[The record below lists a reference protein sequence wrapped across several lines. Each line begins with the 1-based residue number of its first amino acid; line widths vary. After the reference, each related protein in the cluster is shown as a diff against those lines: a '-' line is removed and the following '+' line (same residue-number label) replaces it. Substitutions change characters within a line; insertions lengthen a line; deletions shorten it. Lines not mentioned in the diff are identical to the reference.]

1 MSEKN
6 VEIIRRMLD
15 QGQAR
20 PGASWEI
27 LEASWEILEEILD
40 DDVQW
45 EVSALGIAGLTTFH
59 SPDGVRQFYLRW
71 LGAFEEWGYDTE
83 ELIDVGDSVVVRVHQ
98 WGRGKGS
105 GVSVDNRFW
114 QVWTFREGKVI
125 HSTHHWEKEQ
135 ALEAAGLSE

>member
-1 MSEKN
+1 MESSTPPRDTAWAMSEEN

-20 PGASWEI
+20 PEASWEV

-59 SPDGVRQFYLRW
+59 GADGVRQFYLRW
-71 LGAFEEWGYDTE
+71 VGAFEEWGYDTE
-83 ELIDVGDSVVVRVHQ
+83 ELIDAGDSVVVRVHQ
-98 WGRGKGS
+98 WGRGKAVES
-105 GVSVDNRFW
+105 P
-114 QVWTFREGKVI
+114 
-125 HSTHHWEKEQ
+125 STT
-135 ALEAAGLSE
+135 AFGRSGLSARGR